1 MVETVDAR
9 DRINIAACG
18 VENESRLMA
27 VIAESLG
34 GGVRRIRRRLRGVR
48 APSVDMRRPQE
59 PVRGYEIAPVQA
71 ARAGEPSIVGRL
83 LFRAFKTRSPYPSDI
98 PNRRKTL
105 HFVHFVGL

>member
-34 GGVRRIRRRLRGVR
+34 GVRRIRGRLRGVR

-71 ARAGEPSIVGRL
+71 ARAEEPSIVGRL
-83 LFRAFKTRSPYPSDI
+83 LFRAFKTRFPYPSDI
-98 PNRRKTL
+98 PSER
-105 HFVHFVGL
+105 

>member
-34 GGVRRIRRRLRGVR
+34 GGDEYGAVCVACEHLLSICEDLR
-48 APSVDMRRPQE
+48 SLSEDM
-59 PVRGYEIAPVQA
+59 
-71 ARAGEPSIVGRL
+71 
-83 LFRAFKTRSPYPSDI
+83 K
-98 PNRRKTL
+98 
-105 HFVHFVGL
+105 

>member
-34 GGVRRIRRRLRGVR
+34 GGRRIRRRLRGVR

-59 PVRGYEIAPVQA
+59 PVRGYEIAPV
-71 ARAGEPSIVGRL
+71 
-83 LFRAFKTRSPYPSDI
+83 
-98 PNRRKTL
+98 
-105 HFVHFVGL
+105 

>member
-34 GGVRRIRRRLRGVR
+34 GARRIRRRLRGVR

-59 PVRGYEIAPVQA
+59 PVRGYEIAPV
-71 ARAGEPSIVGRL
+71 
-83 LFRAFKTRSPYPSDI
+83 
-98 PNRRKTL
+98 
-105 HFVHFVGL
+105 